1 MTTLTSS
8 NGTELMGPGASTTI
22 TYDATV
28 GYQTGGAGVSL
39 KMTSPDGTSTTI
51 AQNNGSASSG
61 VRLNGVYTFTP
72 TEEGVYVFELWGYLQ
87 AIQSSATIATLTITY
102 APYYYTT
109 EELYKVTVSHSLS
122 ATATNAVSIQWQEST
137 DGEEWVNINGE
148 TSETLSLGT
157 WIDVNGGKT
166 EAEARAKT
174 YAIIPSYGKYYRC
187 IAING
192 DKTTVSNILHVV
204 HEAGNGTPSV
214 I

>member
-1 MTTLTSS
+1 MATLTSS

-22 TYDATV
+22 TY
-28 GYQTGGAGVSL
+28 GASIGHQSGVAHISL
-39 KMTSPDGTSTTI
+39 YMTSPDGTSIKI
-51 AQNNGSASSG
+51 AENQGPAYNGVG
-61 VRLNGVYTFTP
+61 LNGVYTFTP
-72 TEEGVYVFELWGYLQ
+72 TKEGVYVFKLEGYLQ
-87 AIQSSATIATLTITY
+87 ALGGANTIATLTITY
-102 APYYYTT
+102 TPYYYTT

-122 ATATNAVSIQWQEST
+122 ATATNATSIQWQEST

-157 WIDVNGGKT
+157 WLDVNGGKT

-192 DKTTVSNILHVV
+192 DKTTVSNILRVV
-204 HEAGNGTPSV
+204 HEAGNGTPS
-214 I
+214 II